1 MVAQQE
7 KIAAEPNSYE
17 RLVSKQYK
25 EQNIHLFLSQ
35 TYLKVTSMTRKLEII
50 CIGNELLIGKTLN
63 TNAKWIAEQ
72 TTALGIAVKRITV
85 LADDAKEIASAI
97 REAFDRKPQFIITTG
112 GLGPTFDDKTVAG
125 IAEALNRK
133 CEVNTEALKMVR
145 GKYALYASE
154 KGLAP
159 VELTQ
164 ARVKMAMLP
173 EKAEAISNP
182 IGTAP
187 GIRIDLEHTMLI
199 ALPGIPSEM
208 KAIFKETV
216 TPLLK
221 QAAGKRAFYEKSV
234 YVDGVMESSLAP
246 LIDRVMQDNLGVYVK
261 SHPKGRESNPHI
273 EVHLSTIADD
283 GAASERKLWKAL
295 MQLSCLVEKVNG
307 KVVVSE

>member
-1 MVAQQE
+1 
-7 KIAAEPNSYE
+7 
-17 RLVSKQYK
+17 
-25 EQNIHLFLSQ
+25 
-35 TYLKVTSMTRKLEII
+35 MTRELEII

-72 TTALGIAVKRITV
+72 TTALGITVKRITV
-85 LADDAKEIASAI
+85 LADDEKEIVSGI
-97 REAFDRKPQFIITTG
+97 REALDRKPQFIITTG
-112 GLGPTFDDKTVAG
+112 GLGPTFDDKTVKG

-154 KGLAP
+154 KGVAP

-164 ARVKMAMLP
+164 VRVKMAKLP
-173 EKAEAISNP
+173 EKAEAIPNP

-187 GIRIDLEHTMLI
+187 GIRIDLEHTILI
-199 ALPGIPSEM
+199 ALPGVPSEM

-221 QAAGKRAFYEKSV
+221 RAADRCAFYEKSV

-246 LIDRVMQDNLGVYVK
+246 LIDRVMQDTLGVYLK

-283 GAASERKLWKAL
+283 DVASERKLLKAL
-295 MQLSCLVEKVNG
+295 MQLSCLVGKISG

>member
-1 MVAQQE
+1 
-7 KIAAEPNSYE
+7 
-17 RLVSKQYK
+17 
-25 EQNIHLFLSQ
+25 
-35 TYLKVTSMTRKLEII
+35 
-50 CIGNELLIGKTLN
+50 
-63 TNAKWIAEQ
+63 
-72 TTALGIAVKRITV
+72 

-97 REAFDRKPQFIITTG
+97 RDALDRNPQFIITTG
-112 GLGPTFDDKTVAG
+112 GLGPTFDDKTVEG
-125 IAEALNRK
+125 IAKALNRK

-145 GKYALYASE
+145 EKYALYASE

-164 ARVKMAMLP
+164 ARVKMAKLP

-199 ALPGIPSEM
+199 ALPGVPSEM

-221 QAAGKRAFYEKSV
+221 QAAGRHAFYEKSV
-234 YVDGVMESSLAP
+234 YIDGVMESSLAP
-246 LIDRVMQDNLGVYVK
+246 LIDRVMQDNLGVYLK
-261 SHPKGRESNPHI
+261 SHPKGRESNPYI

-283 GAASERKLWKAL
+283 DAASERKLWKAL
-295 MQLSCLVEKVNG
+295 MQLSCLVEKVSG
-307 KVVVSE
+307 KVMVSE